1 MANED
6 IPTTDEIEAPEL
18 ITLEYDD
25 GTSERCEV
33 VDVFGL
39 DGIDYIAL
47 APESDDE
54 SVYIY
59 GYEEHDDGTFS
70 LRDILDDDEF
80 AAASAAY
87 EELVEEEEE

>member
-6 IPTTDEIEAPEL
+6 IPTTDEVEAPEL

-33 VDVFGL
+33 VDVFGF
-39 DGIDYIAL
+39 DGVDYVAL

-87 EELVEEEEE
+87 EELVEDEEE